1 MSSNAIQIIM
11 TLSEKQAALRDT
23 LALPTADDWQLLI
36 DDSAT
41 KELLVKRLNAVLVAA
56 LEFAKGDALTT
67 WGQIGEKIFP
77 ALSRIESEYPNSGIS
92 DSEGYQTVAR
102 FFGVNY
108 SPEIYDF
115 LRYYGAHGH

>member
-1 MSSNAIQIIM
+1 MSNSAIQSIM
-11 TLSEKQAALRDT
+11 TLREKQAALRDT
-23 LALPTADDWQLLI
+23 VALPTADDWQLLI

-41 KELLVKRLNAVLVAA
+41 KEVLIKRLNAVLVAA
-56 LEFAKGDALTT
+56 LEFAKGGGLIT

-77 ALSRIESEYPNSGIS
+77 ALARIESEYPNSGIS

-115 LRYYGAHGH
+115 LRYYGARGH